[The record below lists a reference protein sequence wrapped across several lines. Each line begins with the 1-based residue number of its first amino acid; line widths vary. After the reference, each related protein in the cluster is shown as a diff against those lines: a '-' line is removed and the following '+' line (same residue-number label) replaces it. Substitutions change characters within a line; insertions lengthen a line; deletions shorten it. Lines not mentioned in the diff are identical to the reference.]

1 MQLPRAVEAVAAHL
15 ESAGHAVWWVGESLH
30 DGLRGRTPGQW
41 SLCTAAS
48 AAEIAAL
55 LPSAIPCRANGL
67 AFVVPSAAG
76 PVDLAPLGPGR
87 NLDDHLAHRGFSVLA
102 LAWRPAT
109 RRLTDPYGGS
119 SDLSESR
126 LRTVATP
133 EQCLD
138 EAPLRCLQAARL
150 AALHG
155 YRPEPALEARIPE
168 TWRAHADSL
177 AAVDLRREVSGLL
190 MTPKPGA
197 GAEMLRKA
205 RIDRWLGFGT
215 GEDCARL
222 LDAAPLVP
230 ALRWAICLRGASGA
244 SRCLEKLRVPAEFA
258 AEVRLLL
265 RHHPIEDAAV
275 ARRRLS
281 VRRLLDRLSAENRA
295 LLFGLRESE
304 IEGLQNA
311 EAIAEALTLLRL
323 ALAREQ
329 DERVTPLALGGDAI
343 MQTIGAGAGPEIGRA
358 LAFLRERV
366 AEDPSVNTPGR
377 LRTLLKGWMADDSN
391 RSPDT
396 GSGSAP

>member
-1 MQLPRAVEAVAAHL
+1 MAARLEA
-15 ESAGHAVWWVGESLH
+15 AGHAAWWVGESLH

-41 SLCTAAS
+41 SLGTAAS

-55 LPSAIPCRANGL
+55 LPSAIPCRAKGL

-76 PVDLAPLGPGR
+76 PVDLAPLGSS
-87 NLDDHLAHRGFSVLA
+87 LDAHLARRGFSVLA

-109 RRLTDPYGGS
+109 QRLADPYGGA
-119 SDLSESR
+119 SDLSQSR

-168 TWRAHADSL
+168 TWLAHGDSI

-190 MTPKPGA
+190 MSPKPGA
-197 GAEMLRKA
+197 GLEMLRKA

-215 GEDCARL
+215 GDDCARL
-222 LDAAPLVP
+222 LDAAPLDA
-230 ALRWAICLRGASGA
+230 ALRWTICLRGTSGG

-258 AEVRLLL
+258 AGVRLLL
-265 RHHPIEDAAV
+265 RHHPIEEAAV

-281 VRRLLDRLSAENRA
+281 ARRLLERLSARNRA

-304 IEGLQNA
+304 IEGLENA
-311 EAIAEALTLLRL
+311 AAIGEALTLLRL

-329 DERVTPLALGGDAI
+329 DERVAPLALDGEAV
-343 MQTIGAGAGPEIGRA
+343 MRAIGARAGPEIGRA

-377 LRTLLKGWMADDSN
+377 LRTLLEAWTADNSSP
-391 RSPDT
+391 SPDT
-396 GSGSAP
+396 GSSSAP